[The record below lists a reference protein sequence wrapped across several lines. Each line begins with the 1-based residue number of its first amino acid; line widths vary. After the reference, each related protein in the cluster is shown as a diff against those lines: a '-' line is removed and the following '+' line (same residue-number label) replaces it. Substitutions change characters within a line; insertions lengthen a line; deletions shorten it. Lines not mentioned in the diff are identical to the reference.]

1 MKKQFTMM
9 NMMEMY
15 MCGMCMYSAAL
26 SSEQFSHHV
35 AERSA
40 Q

>member
-15 MCGMCMYSAAL
+15 MDSMCKFSAAL
-26 SSEQFSHHV
+26 SSEPFSHHD
-35 AERSA
+35 AEMKM
-40 Q
+40 